1 MTDQPSDPRLLPDLT
16 LRYADHTVGEDGVV
30 DVHLPGGS
38 RPATGGRADGS
49 PPAPLV
55 VYVHGGFWRTAF
67 DRRHARPLARAL
79 ADEGAVVASVEY
91 RRVGEGAGGGWPAT
105 GDDVRRAV
113 DALPGLLTEV
123 GVHTGPTRLVGHSA
137 GGHLVLWLVATG
149 ATCERVVPLAP
160 VCDLGEAT
168 RRHLGDGA
176 TADLMGGQDP
186 AVADPMVLL
195 HDTPVPADRP
205 VATIVHGRADDVV
218 PLPLSEGLVEAHP
231 WIGLEVVEGD
241 HMDVI
246 DPTSAVWPV
255 VRRAVLG

>member
-16 LRYADHTVGEDGVV
+16 LRHADHEDGLV

-38 RPATGGRADGS
+38 LPTSEGRADDGTS
-49 PPAPLV
+49 TPLV

-91 RRVGEGAGGGWPAT
+91 RRVGEGADGGWPTT

-113 DALPGLLTEV
+113 DALPDLLAEV
-123 GVHTGPTRLVGHSA
+123 GVRTGPARLVGHSA

-149 ATCERVVPLAP
+149 VTCERVVPLAP

-168 RRHLGDGA
+168 RRHLGDDA
-176 TADLMGGQDP
+176 TAALMGGQDP

-195 HDTPVPADRP
+195 HDTPAAADRP
-205 VATIVHGRADDVV
+205 TATIVHGRADDVV
-218 PLPLSEGLVEAHP
+218 PLALSRGLVEAHP
-231 WIGLEVVEGD
+231 WIDLEVVEGD
-241 HMDVI
+241 HMAVI
-246 DPTSAVWPV
+246 DPTSPEWAV
-255 VRRAVLG
+255 VRRAVLD

>member
-16 LRYADHTVGEDGVV
+16 LRYADHEDGLV

-38 RPATGGRADGS
+38 LPAADGG

-91 RRVGEGAGGGWPAT
+91 RRVGPEDAEQGAEGGWPTT

-113 DALPGLLTEV
+113 DALPALLAEV
-123 GVHTGPTRLVGHSA
+123 GVRTGPTRLVGHSA
-137 GGHLVLWLVATG
+137 GGHLVLWLVAAG
-149 ATCERVVPLAP
+149 VACERVVPLAP

-168 RRHLGDGA
+168 RRHLGDDA
-176 TADLMGGQDP
+176 TAALMGDRDP

-195 HDTPVPADRP
+195 HQHPAPADRP
-205 VATIVHGRADDVV
+205 AATVVHGRADDVV
-218 PLPLSEGLVEAHP
+218 PLALSEGLVAAHP
-231 WIGLEVVEGD
+231 WIDLAVVDGD
-241 HMDVI
+241 HMAVI
-246 DPTSAVWPV
+246 DPGSPEWTV
-255 VRRAVLG
+255 VRHAVLA

>member
-16 LRYADHTVGEDGVV
+16 LRYADHEDGLV

-38 RPATGGRADGS
+38 LPAAGGGADAD
-49 PPAPLV
+49 PPVPLV
-55 VYVHGGFWRTAF
+55 VYVHGGFWRTAY

-91 RRVGEGAGGGWPAT
+91 RRVGEGADGGWPTT
-105 GDDVRRAV
+105 GEDVRDAV
-113 DALPGLLTEV
+113 AALPGLLAEV
-123 GVHTGPTRLVGHSA
+123 GVRTGPARLVGHSA

-149 ATCERVVPLAP
+149 VPCERVVPLAP
-160 VCDLGEAT
+160 VCDLGEAS
-168 RRHLGDGA
+168 RRHLGDDA
-176 TADLMGGQDP
+176 TAALMGGQDP

-195 HDTPVPADRP
+195 HATPAPADRAT
-205 VATIVHGRADDVV
+205 ATIVHGRADDVV
-218 PLPLSEGLVEAHP
+218 PLALSEGLVAAHP
-231 WIGLEVVEGD
+231 WIALEVVEAD

-246 DPTSAVWPV
+246 DPGSAAWPV